1 MDNSV
6 RLYLL
11 DGAYQPK
18 IFDTRDLMREVLGKP
33 WSYNIMLKEI
43 IDCVSS
49 FEEKMTKRNENYMAL
64 QKTGEFLLGDVF
76 VYN

>member
-18 IFDTRDLMREVLGKP
+18 IFDTRDLMREMLGKP

-43 IDCVSS
+43 IDSVPS